1 MQIIGYLMDSFPSQ
15 RLSFQL
21 IDTQP
26 GLWYHAHE
34 LRVGPARQSPLNRVR
49 SERKQH

>member
-1 MQIIGYLMDSFPSQ
+1 MDSFASQ
-15 RLSFQL
+15 RLPVQL
-21 IDTQP
+21 IDTHLQ
-26 GLWYHAHE
+26 LWYHAPE

>member
-1 MQIIGYLMDSFPSQ
+1 MQIIGHLMDSRTPQ
-15 RLSFQL
+15 RLAVHL

>member
-1 MQIIGYLMDSFPSQ
+1 MDSFAPQ
-15 RLSFQL
+15 RLPVQL
-21 IDTQP
+21 IDTHTR
-26 GLWYHAHE
+26 LWYHAHE

>member
-1 MQIIGYLMDSFPSQ
+1 MDPFP
-15 RLSFQL
+15 LPEPDYDL
-21 IDTQP
+21 IDTLLR
-26 GLWYHAHE
+26 LWYHASE